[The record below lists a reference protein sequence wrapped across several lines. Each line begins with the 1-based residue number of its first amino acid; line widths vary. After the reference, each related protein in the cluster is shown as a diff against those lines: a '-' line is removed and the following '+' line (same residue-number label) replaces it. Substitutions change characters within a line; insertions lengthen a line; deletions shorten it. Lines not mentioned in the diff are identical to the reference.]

1 MPSQYEALVAALK
14 LTSYPVAEYGWAS
27 RPEGAFW
34 VTGLDFESGSLNGD
48 GVKQDRSWEGS
59 LHAFFR
65 TLTERDDMVS
75 EAEEI
80 LTEIFGASWEMNS
93 LQHERDTGLFHVEWV
108 FTALDTPQ
116 EEPEPAPEAD
126 MEPESGDA

>member
-14 LTSYPVAEYGWAS
+14 LTSYPVAEYGWAT
-27 RPEGAFW
+27 RPEGAYL
-34 VTGLDFESGSLNGD
+34 VTGIDFESGSLSGD

-59 LHAFFR
+59 VDAFFR
-65 TLTERDDMVS
+65 TLTERDEMIGAV
-75 EAEEI
+75 EEI

-93 LQHERDTGLFHVEWV
+93 LQHERDTGLFHIEWT
-108 FTALDTPQ
+108 FTALDTPE

-126 MEPESGDA
+126 TEPEGNDA